1 MEPTVVISLKDAEI
15 RQGQIPILTQ
25 VTFEVESSEFVYL
38 IGRTGMGKSS
48 LLRTLYADIPP
59 GSGEVVVAGYNLASI
74 KQAEVPMLRRKL
86 GVIFQDF
93 QLLTDRTAA
102 QNLEFVLKATGW
114 KEKHLIDERIHETL
128 KKVGLETKDFR
139 KPYELSGGEQQR
151 LGIARALLNN
161 PECIIADEPT
171 GNLDPES
178 SQEIVLL
185 LKDISKQGTAVLMA
199 THDFLLIE
207 KNPERLLKIE
217 AGRVLDLGSV
227 LF

>member
-1 MEPTVVISLKDAEI
+1 MEPEVVISLQSAEI
-15 RQGQIPILTQ
+15 KQGQIPILTE
-25 VTFEVESSEFVYL
+25 VTFDVRASEFVYL

-59 GSGEVVVAGYNLASI
+59 GGGEVKVAGYDLNAI
-74 KQAEVPMLRRKL
+74 KRSEVPMLRRKL
-86 GVIFQDF
+86 GIIFQDF
-93 QLLTDRTAA
+93 QLLTDRSVAE
-102 QNLEFVLKATGW
+102 NLEFVLKATGW
-114 KEKHLIDERIHETL
+114 KEKYLIDERIREIL
-128 KKVGLETKDFR
+128 IKVGLETKDFR

-151 LGIARALLNN
+151 LGIGRALLNN

-178 SQEIVLL
+178 SQEIIQL
-185 LKDISKQGTAVLMA
+185 LKDISKQGTSVLMA

-217 AGRVLDLGSV
+217 AGKVLDLGSV

>member
-25 VTFEVESSEFVYL
+25 VTFEVKSSEFVYL

>member
-1 MEPTVVISLKDAEI
+1 MEQNVVISLKDAEI
-15 RQGQIPILTQ
+15 KQGQIPVLSQ
-25 VTFEVESSEFVYL
+25 VTFDVKSSEFVYL

-59 GSGEVVVAGYNLASI
+59 GSGQVNVAGYDLCTI
-74 KQAEVPMLRRKL
+74 KSAEVPLLRRKL

-114 KEKHLIDERIHETL
+114 KEKHLIEERIHETL
-128 KKVGLETKDFR
+128 KNVGLETKDFR
-139 KPYELSGGEQQR
+139 KPFELSGGEQQR

-178 SQEIVLL
+178 SQEIVQL
-185 LKDISKQGTAVLMA
+185 LKEISKLGTAVLMA

>member
-1 MEPTVVISLKDAEI
+1 MEAEVVISLQDAEI
-15 RQGQIPILTQ
+15 RQGQIPVLNH
-25 VTFEVESSEFVYL
+25 VSFEIKASEFVYL

-48 LLRTLYADIPP
+48 LLRTLYADIPTGG
-59 GSGEVVVAGYNLASI
+59 GSVSVAGFDLTQI
-74 KQAEVPMLRRKL
+74 KPAQVPLLRRKL

-93 QLLTDRTAA
+93 QLLTDRSAWD
-102 QNLEFVLKATGW
+102 NLEFVLKATGW
-114 KEKHLIDERIHETL
+114 KDKHAMETRIKETL
-128 KKVGLETKDFR
+128 ALVGLETKDFR

-161 PECIIADEPT
+161 PECILADEPT

-178 SQEIVLL
+178 SQEILVLL
-185 LKDISKQGTAVLMA
+185 KAISKKGTSVLMA

-217 AGRVLDLGSV
+217 AGKVLDLGSV

>member
-1 MEPTVVISLKDAEI
+1 MESQIVISLKDAEI
-15 RQGQIPILTQ
+15 RQGQIPVLSQ
-25 VTFEVESSEFVYL
+25 VSFEIKSSEFVYL

-59 GSGEVVVAGYNLASI
+59 GAGEVQVAGFNLSQI
-74 KQAEVPMLRRKL
+74 KSNEVPMLRRKL

-139 KPYELSGGEQQR
+139 KPFELSGGEQQR

-178 SQEIVLL
+178 SQEIIQL

-217 AGRVLDLGSV
+217 AGKVLDLGSV